1 VCDEQH
7 DEELFWALRGAGDG
21 NFGVVTSLIFG
32 TLPAPAATGFHLLW
46 PHTHAAALI
55 SAWQAWAPAA
65 PDELAASLLVTA
77 SRDPERPPVVNVF
90 GSMLGTEDD
99 TAQLLDELVSS
110 AGADPTSASYENA
123 SLRETKRY
131 LAKLGDAM
139 AEGDDRLGETF
150 QGEPAPQWQTLSKSE
165 FFGRPLPAETIAA
178 LVENLTEGRI
188 SGQSRELDFT
198 PWGGAYNRV
207 SADATAF
214 VHRDERFLLKHAVV
228 IDPDASRGER
238 KTARRWLARS
248 WASVRPWGSGRVYP
262 NFPDPDLED
271 WAQAYYGTNYD
282 RLLRVKAQYDPGN
295 IFCFHQSL

>member
-1 VCDEQH
+1 
-7 DEELFWALRGAGDG
+7 
-21 NFGVVTSLIFG
+21 
-32 TLPAPAATGFHLLW
+32 
-46 PHTHAAALI
+46 
-55 SAWQAWAPAA
+55 
-65 PDELAASLLVTA
+65 
-77 SRDPERPPVVNVF
+77 
-90 GSMLGTEDD
+90 
-99 TAQLLDELVSS
+99 
-110 AGADPTSASYENA
+110 
-123 SLRETKRY
+123 
-131 LAKLGDAM
+131 M
-139 AEGDDRLGETF
+139 AEGDDRLGETL
-150 QGEPAPQWQTLSKSE
+150 QGESSPQGQTFSKSE

-228 IDPDASRGER
+228 IDPDASKGER

-295 IFCFHQSL
+295 IFCFQQSL